1 MKNKVPFFVL
11 LAVAIGLGA
20 ALVIVD
26 KHAVEVQHEAA
37 HSVAAASNTLI
48 TVKKQKD
55 ELALVNQTL
64 ETNLAAER
72 LTFSNKLTE
81 AETNLRLA
89 ESNLEK
95 ITLASSAELKTITES
110 NAAVIAQRD
119 QKISELENQNAAL
132 DREAAS
138 LHLSI
143 TNLDR
148 RIADTEGKL
157 ARSEGD
163 RVFLTKELK
172 TLKAEK
178 EELLHRFNDIAAV
191 REQLHKL
198 KIEAS
203 LARKLDHERRA
214 IEESFK
220 SGKDNL
226 AALPA
231 QPAPPPA
238 SGGTVELRRGGGVSI
253 EAPAPAP
260 ATNAPPR

>member
-1 MKNKVPFFVL
+1 MKNKVPFFAL

-26 KHAVEVQHEAA
+26 RHAVTVQSEAD
-37 HSVAAASNTLI
+37 HSLTAASNTLTI
-48 TVKKQKD
+48 VKKQKD

-72 LTFSNKLTE
+72 LTFSNKLAITE
-81 AETNLRLA
+81 ASLRLA
-89 ESNLEK
+89 ESDLEK
-95 ITLASSAELKTITES
+95 VTAADKAEAKTITES

-148 RIADTEGKL
+148 RIADTEGRL

-178 EELLHRFNDIAAV
+178 EDLLRRFNDIAAV

-203 LARKLDHERRA
+203 LAKKLDHERKS
-214 IEESFK
+214 IDESFK
-220 SGKDNL
+220 NQKADL

-231 QPAPPPA
+231 PPA
-238 SGGTVELRRGGGVSI
+238 NPSSSGGTVELRRGGGVTI